1 MNVQGVKA
9 QCRICG
15 TFAPADQFKLHYKY
29 KSVVCPSCF
38 SGRKAQ
44 QEEKKVVV
52 NEPPKPAG
60 WDKEDEY
67 LEKAQRVRQ
76 AEERSSFEKIT
87 GSDQVK
93 CTCTSCKYV
102 FKYDPFRKTPKVCPY
117 CDVAVPR
124 LKTFNML

>member
-1 MNVQGVKA
+1 MNLQTSVKA
-9 QCRICG
+9 KCKICG
-15 TFAPADQFKLHYKY
+15 TLAPAEQFKLHYKY

-38 SGRKAQ
+38 AGKKA
-44 QEEKKVVV
+44 QEEKKPVV
-52 NEPPKPAG
+52 EIIKPAG
-60 WDKEDEY
+60 WDKDDEY
-67 LEKAQRVRQ
+67 LEKAYRMRRD
-76 AEERSSFEKIT
+76 EERANFEKVS